1 MSSKFKG
8 FLKKFVPSSAKTNK
22 HYADTVLSELK
33 SLHARFDEQFKKDK
47 SLLEK
52 IDESAKALGEQLC
65 AKDEKLHQKLDIV
78 TQSTKSLGD
87 KLDENSIT
95 TDNKIS
101 AFGEQIVQELSAVK
115 QNTIST
121 SEQISSDTEKINEKL
136 DESINYA
143 RNNITEL
150 NEKISQN
157 DLKTNEKLDAI
168 NQNTEK
174 LSSQIASK
182 EKELAQLINSNN
194 DSLSDKLN
202 FLGQET
208 ELLKA
213 RINDS
218 SKKLFEKIE
227 ILDKDAQ
234 ALNNQIDN
242 NNTKL
247 LEELELL
254 KQQAVAVDKLM
265 NDRLDYIEKSV
276 SDVNLISTN
285 ILDSAI
291 KIKETAEATSNKND
305 ELEKAIAVS
314 AEEILKLQA
323 ELEQKALEKLTA
335 VYQKTQDT
343 VRNSAEAVYAHVFN
357 NVITKSN
364 WLKDKNFA
372 PGRWAVGYPYLYVM
386 YQVLNIAKPKS
397 ILDLGLGQTTKMLT
411 QYAAANDDVEHI
423 VLENDPDWIKVFKRK
438 NKVSER
444 TKIILS
450 DIEFI
455 KYKSDDSVRVYSSF
469 NEAVKGKKF
478 DFISIDGPLGGDMKK
493 YSRIDILSVI
503 PECLANDFVIMMHDM
518 ERQMEANTL
527 VELQFLLK
535 QASIKYRCGRYNGQK
550 DTILICSEQPGYL
563 TSL

>member
-1 MSSKFKG
+1 MSSKFKS
-8 FLKKFVPSSAKTNK
+8 FLKKFVPSSARTNK

-33 SLHARFDEQFKKDK
+33 SLQERFDEQFEKDK

-101 AFGEQIVQELSAVK
+101 AFGEKIVQELSAVK

-157 DLKTNEKLDAI
+157 DLRTNEKLDAI

-227 ILDKDAQ
+227 MLDNDAQ

-247 LEELELL
+247 FEQLELL
-254 KQQAVAVDKLM
+254 KQQAVAADKLM
-265 NDRLDYIEKSV
+265 NDRLDCIEKSV

-291 KIKETAEATSNKND
+291 KIKETAEATSSKND

-314 AEEILKLQA
+314 TEEILKLQA
-323 ELEQKALEKLTA
+323 ELEQKALDKLDA
-335 VYQKTQDT
+335 VYQKTQDA
-343 VRNSAEAVYAHVFN
+343 VRNSAETVYAHVFN
-357 NVITKSN
+357 NVITKAG

-423 VLENDPDWIKVFKRK
+423 VLENDPDWIKVFEKQNRI
-438 NKVSER
+438 SDR
-444 TKIILS
+444 TKIIFS
-450 DIEFI
+450 DVEFVDFKNIEP
-455 KYKSDDSVRVYSSF
+455 VRVYKSF
-469 NEAVKGKKF
+469 KETIKDKKF
-478 DFISIDGPLGGDMKK
+478 DFISIDGPLGGDMKN
-493 YSRIDILSVI
+493 YSRIDILGVI
-503 PECLANDFVIMMHDM
+503 PECLSDNFVIMMHDV
-518 ERQMEANTL
+518 ERQMEMNTANEIAKIL
-527 VELQFLLK
+527 RSKNIKLRMGFYH
-535 QASIKYRCGRYNGQK
+535 SIKS
-550 DTILICSEQPGYL
+550 TVVICSEQPGFL
-563 TSL
+563 TTL